1 MLKQQKFS
9 SMATTKNSQIAKII
23 EKLTSTGKKTL
34 DPDLMKKLGDICKAS
49 DDNINS
55 AYYTLMV
62 QLRRNHSE
70 VRYSTLLIINE
81 LFLRSYVF
89 RNHLQKDLDEFLELV
104 VETNLNK
111 PLPLPQLRGKE
122 LKLKGLEYIQN
133 WANEFGDEYIR
144 LRLALNFL
152 KNCKKVDFNDM
163 EARNEA
169 QRRRDRQEK
178 ERLERMLNER
188 INKIKSEMIEV
199 SDEISNI
206 LLQIENCFKLLV
218 PHASE
223 ELFSSED
230 FDTVDNG
237 NRIDVN
243 NSKTSN
249 ASELE
254 DGSLANSLRHHGIHD
269 IKKTITIEI
278 AGNSEFAIK
287 DNDDTS
293 PVIENLNDLQKQMS
307 TRYLPLLTNWLKT
320 LTKGSDCTD
329 TLKKAIDLKNLIVS
343 ALQKCKDLQI
353 KPDIPKYEDDEE
365 DDDFIEVKEKDGFES
380 ETFKTPVINPISKP
394 STSKDLSAVEKAY
407 MWKLK
412 HSNDDIKDPTSAA
425 STLNKLIA
433 KSKTKIET
441 FIPSCDTKTENDKE
455 KSNKSKLLEKAP
467 VLPYD
472 IDLYHW
478 EEEKPLIPEVVK
490 FDSLHKF
497 WETKDD
503 DNDENELLKEEQIA
517 SLRTRKI
524 DFSGKFEPV
533 KWSCRAPMP
542 SGKLC
547 PRKDR
552 FKCPFH
558 GKIIKRDEAG
568 NPIDAADTAAPST
581 SSTSVPEWQ
590 DPALLRDIKAATG
603 IDLKLPEKGKK
614 RKKEEEG
621 GLTNIKKITSNPR
634 ERLNKKILKR
644 FKHYSKKL
652 DDVERKKYNDKFGDQ
667 WNYY

>member
-9 SMATTKNSQIAKII
+9 FMAATKNSQIAKII

-34 DPDLMKKLGDICKAS
+34 DPDLMKKLGDICKTS

-55 AYYTLMV
+55 VYYTLMV

-81 LFLRSYVF
+81 LFLRFYVF

-104 VETNLNK
+104 VETNLDK

-152 KNCKKVDFNDM
+152 KNCK
-163 EARNEA
+163 RNEA

-199 SDEISNI
+199 SAEVSNI

-230 FDTVDNG
+230 FDTVDNR

-249 ASELE
+249 VSELE

-269 IKKTITIEI
+269 IKKKIIIEI
-278 AGNSEFAIK
+278 AGNSKFAIK

-307 TRYLPLLTNWLKT
+307 ARYLPLLTNWLKT
-320 LTKGSDCTD
+320 LKKGSDCTD

-380 ETFKTPVINPISKP
+380 EIFKTPVINH
-394 STSKDLSAVEKAY
+394 LSAVEKAY

-412 HSNDDIKDPTSAA
+412 HSNDDVKDPTSAA

-441 FIPSCDTKTENDKE
+441 FIPSDTKTENDKE

-478 EEEKPLIPEVVK
+478 EEEKPLVPEVVK

-503 DNDENELLKEEQIA
+503 DNDVNELLKEEQIA

-542 SGKLC
+542 SGRLC

-552 FKCPFH
+552 FKVTFMNFSDNFM
-558 GKIIKRDEAG
+558 DEAG

-590 DPALLRDIKAATG
+590 DPALLRDIEAATG

-634 ERLNKKILKR
+634 EIEQENFEKIQTL
-644 FKHYSKKL
+644 FK
-652 DDVERKKYNDKFGDQ
+652 ET
-667 WNYY
+667 

>member
-9 SMATTKNSQIAKII
+9 FMAATKNSQIAKII

-34 DPDLMKKLGDICKAS
+34 DPDLMKKLGDICKTS

-55 AYYTLMV
+55 VYYTLMV

-81 LFLRSYVF
+81 LFLRFYVF

-104 VETNLNK
+104 VETNLDK

-152 KNCKKVDFNDM
+152 KNCK
-163 EARNEA
+163 RNEA

-199 SDEISNI
+199 SAEVSNI

-230 FDTVDNG
+230 FDTVDNR

-249 ASELE
+249 VSELE

-269 IKKTITIEI
+269 IKKKIIIEI
-278 AGNSEFAIK
+278 AGNSKFAIK

-307 TRYLPLLTNWLKT
+307 ARYLPLLTNWLKT
-320 LTKGSDCTD
+320 LKKGSDCTD

-380 ETFKTPVINPISKP
+380 EIFKTPVINH
-394 STSKDLSAVEKAY
+394 LSAVEKAY

-412 HSNDDIKDPTSAA
+412 HSNDDVKDPTSAA

-441 FIPSCDTKTENDKE
+441 FIPSSDTKTENDKE

-478 EEEKPLIPEVVK
+478 EEEKPLVPEVVK

-503 DNDENELLKEEQIA
+503 DNDVNELLKEEQIA

-542 SGKLC
+542 SGRLC

-552 FKCPFH
+552 FKVTFMNFSDNFM
-558 GKIIKRDEAG
+558 DEAG

-590 DPALLRDIKAATG
+590 DPALLRDIEAATG

-634 ERLNKKILKR
+634 EIEQENFEKIQTL
-644 FKHYSKKL
+644 FK
-652 DDVERKKYNDKFGDQ
+652 ET
-667 WNYY
+667 